1 MMIERILNIGGVK
14 YSIRSDDSYLERQ
27 STQDFEP
34 DILKLFGELINPDS
48 VVLDIGANIGCTAVF
63 FSSNARE
70 VTAFEPS
77 PSTFGFLSSNVSTA
91 GCTNVI
97 LVNAGLGK
105 NAAQLTLT
113 SSESDRS
120 GAFVSNQIQV
130 NRPGYRTESI
140 SILKGD
146 EFASRFNQ
154 LDFIKIDVEGF
165 EKDVIEG
172 LAGTIQRLQPV
183 VALELNH
190 WCLNA
195 FQRIAIP
202 DFFDFLRG
210 VFPVLYAVEKGQA
223 CDLHDPNAAF
233 HVMYHHINGGKFP
246 TIVGAQNS
254 SQVSAF
260 LEKYVPGQPEPQPVS
275 VYTPSFWE
283 SLPLVG
289 SIFRK
294 R

>member
-1 MMIERILNIGGVK
+1 MDIERTLNIGGIK
-14 YSIRSDDSYLERQ
+14 YSICSDDSYLERQ
-27 STQDFEP
+27 STKDFEP
-34 DILKLFGELINPDS
+34 DILKLFEILIKPDA

-63 FSSNARE
+63 FSSKARE

-77 PSTFGFLSSNVSTA
+77 PSTFGFLSKNLAKA
-91 GCTNVI
+91 GCKNVT

-105 NAAQLTLT
+105 DAAQLTLT

-120 GAFVSNQIQV
+120 GAFVSNQIEV
-130 NRPGYRTESI
+130 HRPGYRTETI

-146 EFASRFNQ
+146 DFASRFEK

-172 LAGTIQRLQPV
+172 LSETIKRLQPV

-195 FQRIAIP
+195 FQRIAVP
-202 DFFDFLRG
+202 DFFDFLRS
-210 VFPVLYAVEKGQA
+210 VFPVLFAVDKGQA

-246 TIVGAQNS
+246 TIVGAQHS
-254 SQVSAF
+254 GQVSAF
-260 LEKYVPGQPEPQPVS
+260 LDKYVPGEPEPVR
-275 VYTPSFWE
+275 VPSFWE
-283 SLPLVG
+283 KLPLVG
-289 SIFRK
+289 PLFRQS
-294 R
+294 